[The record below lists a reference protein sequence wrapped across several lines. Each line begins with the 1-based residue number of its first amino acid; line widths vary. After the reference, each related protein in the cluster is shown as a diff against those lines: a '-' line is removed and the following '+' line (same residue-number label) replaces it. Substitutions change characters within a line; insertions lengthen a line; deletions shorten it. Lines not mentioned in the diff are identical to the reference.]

1 MSYHIPSLLPKAW
14 SPSSAPSSPIAT
26 GIFQGPAL
34 PVPALSSPA
43 PSPMHKP
50 SPWPWM
56 LPTPQLCHVVY
67 SSFSFQLKFYLHW
80 NNPTH
85 PNSNL
90 STYACKAPWSSLKH
104 LPHLQFH
111 FCAIFIFNTI
121 CLPRETES
129 CRAQGL
135 LLLAASYCPA
145 QCLTCYRHPI
155 HLWGAS
161 QMGLVVKNP
170 PANAGDIRDAGLIL
184 RLGGSLGGG
193 HGNPLQ
199 YSCLENPMDRGAWC
213 ATVHWIAE
221 SWTQYAT

>member
-1 MSYHIPSLLPKAW
+1 
-14 SPSSAPSSPIAT
+14 
-26 GIFQGPAL
+26 
-34 PVPALSSPA
+34 
-43 PSPMHKP
+43 MHKP
-50 SPWPWM
+50 SPWPRM

-90 STYACKAPWSSLKH
+90 STYANKAPWSSLKH

-111 FCAIFIFNTI
+111 FCALFIFNTI

-135 LLLAASYCPA
+135 LLAASYCPA
-145 QCLTCYRHPI
+145 QCWTCYRHPI

-170 PANAGDIRDAGLIL
+170 PANAGDIRDVVSIPGLWRSPI
-184 RLGGSLGGG
+184 GV

-199 YSCLENPMDRGAWC
+199 YSCLENPVDGGGWWARVHKVAKNWTWLNWPSMHTHTWLFTFMLFVVARNCKQPRYPSTGKWTDVVRAC
-213 ATVHWIAE
+213 AGL
-221 SWTQYAT
+221 